1 MTVDEKE
8 RHLNE
13 AMEQHGDYL
22 KRLIFTYVKDI
33 QKTEDIVQEVFIKF
47 FKNLEQFEGRSSIKT
62 YLYRIAVNECQN
74 YLKSWHYRKL
84 VVTEKINIW
93 TNRGSVEVEYIQ
105 KEQNQNIAVLVSSL
119 PFKYREVIWLYYYVE
134 LSVME
139 IADVLNCSVNTVK
152 TRLARGR
159 KLAKLTIEESEG
171 EYEFEK

>member
-13 AMEQHGDYL
+13 AMDQHGNYL
-22 KRLIFTYVKDI
+22 KRLIYTYVKDI

-47 FKNLEQFEGRSSIKT
+47 YKNLDRFEGRSSIKT

-74 YLKSWHYRKL
+74 YLKSWHYRKFE
-84 VVTEKINIW
+84 VTEKIKMW
-93 TNRGSVEVEYIQ
+93 RNRDSIEAEFIQ
-105 KEQNQNIAVLVSSL
+105 RERNQNIAELVSCL
-119 PFKYREVIWLYYYVE
+119 PVKYREVIWLYYYVE
-134 LSVME
+134 LSVTE

-159 KLAKLTIEESEG
+159 RLVKITIEESEG
-171 EYEFEK
+171 VYEL